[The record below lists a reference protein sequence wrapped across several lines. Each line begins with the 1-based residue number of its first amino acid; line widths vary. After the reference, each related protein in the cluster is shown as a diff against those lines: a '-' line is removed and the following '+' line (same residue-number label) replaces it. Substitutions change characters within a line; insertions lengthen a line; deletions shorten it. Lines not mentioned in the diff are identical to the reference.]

1 MDAQAGKDWVQA
13 RGFFNA
19 PANTHYLVHRR
30 AGAGAWTTST
40 QFSPFYSESFP
51 QTGTPYTYWI
61 EALDSGN
68 NVIAT
73 SNADT
78 AMIVAFTDDPITTT
92 TPIKALHETE
102 IVAAANV
109 LRTLAGLP
117 ALPSQANAGDII
129 HASQILAIRNAINEA
144 RVALGAAPI
153 AFSTDVAAGSPVRI
167 QHIQDL
173 REAMR

>member
-1 MDAQAGKDWVQA
+1 MDAEAGPNWIQA

-19 PANTHYLVHRR
+19 PPSTHYLLHRR
-30 AGAGAWTTST
+30 VGAGAWTTT
-40 QFSPFYSESFP
+40 TEFNPFYSEFNP
-51 QTGTPYTYWI
+51 QPGTPYTYWF
-61 EALDSGN
+61 EALDSAN
-68 NVIAT
+68 HVIAT
-73 SNADT
+73 SNADL

-102 IVAAANV
+102 IVAAANG
-109 LRTLAGLP
+109 LRSLAGLP
-117 ALPSQANAGDII
+117 AFPAPAKAGDFIN
-129 HASQILAIRNAINEA
+129 ASQILAIRNAINEA

-173 REAMR
+173 REAIR